1 MCRSDNL
8 CTLVLQREVHEQMGT
23 QRAGT
28 AAQSGAAPSLRCP
41 GLRMA
46 AVQAEF
52 KVPSNPT
59 VLWFCGSGSCLGFPA
74 QAGAAGVQRS
84 QAWGAPFCLDENS
97 RPRGGWKKNGEENN
111 NNIKKNRSSVGE
123 IQAKNTGLTL
133 SCDIHEFQ
141 RTMQ

>member
-74 QAGAAGVQRS
+74 SGRG
-84 QAWGAPFCLDENS
+84 S
-97 RPRGGWKKNGEENN
+97 RRAEIPGMGC
-111 NNIKKNRSSVGE
+111 SVLLG
-123 IQAKNTGLTL
+123 
-133 SCDIHEFQ
+133 
-141 RTMQ
+141 

>member
-97 RPRGGWKKNGEENN
+97 RPRGGWKKMGRK
-111 NNIKKNRSSVGE
+111 IIIILKK
-123 IQAKNTGLTL
+123 TGAQLEKSRL
-133 SCDIHEFQ
+133 KILD
-141 RTMQ
+141 